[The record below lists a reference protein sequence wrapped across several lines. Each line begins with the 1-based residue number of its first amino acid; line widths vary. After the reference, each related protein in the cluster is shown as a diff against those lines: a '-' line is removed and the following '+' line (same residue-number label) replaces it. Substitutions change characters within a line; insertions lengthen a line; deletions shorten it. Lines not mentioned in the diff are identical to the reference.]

1 MLRNSIRCRDTHTHA
16 TRINA
21 EWYCHTVRAGAR
33 GVSVSS
39 IESSCVALLPKTL

>member
-16 TRINA
+16 TRINKM
-21 EWYCHTVRAGAR
+21 YCHTVRAGAR